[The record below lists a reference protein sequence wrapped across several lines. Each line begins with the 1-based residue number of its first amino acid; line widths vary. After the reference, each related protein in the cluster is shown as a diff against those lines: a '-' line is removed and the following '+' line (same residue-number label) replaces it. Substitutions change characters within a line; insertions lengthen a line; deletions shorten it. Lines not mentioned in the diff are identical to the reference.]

1 MRTIQSDFCLLRHVA
16 APEVQR
22 NISVIEDAELID
34 EEGLTKR
41 CRQMS
46 LMKGPQDNLS
56 VIYQS
61 KVSDKERDVP
71 SDIINTYFEK
81 LF

>member
-1 MRTIQSDFCLLRHVA
+1 
-16 APEVQR
+16 
-22 NISVIEDAELID
+22 
-34 EEGLTKR
+34 
-41 CRQMS
+41 MS